1 MSGTTS
7 TGTRTTGAVGTE
19 GGGRAALLRSLS
31 PLIID
36 APIPMALYYVLSK
49 GFGMGTVA
57 ALAWSSVVPAART
70 VWSLVADRRLNGL
83 AALILVVNVA
93 GLAFST
99 MSGDARLMLAKDS
112 GVSSVIGIV
121 VLVSAYAGRP
131 LMSAGLKPWVTKGQ
145 PARVAAWERLSTGS
159 EPFRLAERT
168 FCVVWGGAL
177 LAECVARVVG
187 AYVLPVDTMVW
198 LGNVILGFALVFA
211 MLVAGALAVG
221 PMEKM
226 VEADVE
232 DHAPRNDEAAHAG
245 KA

>member
-1 MSGTTS
+1 MSSTTITDTPAAKTAGTD
-7 TGTRTTGAVGTE
+7 
-19 GGGRAALLRSLS
+19 GRGRALLRSLS
-31 PLIID
+31 PLIVD
-36 APIPMALYYVLSK
+36 ALVPMALYYVLK

-57 ALAWSSVVPAART
+57 ALAWSSVVPALRT
-70 VWSLVADRRLNGL
+70 VWSLVKDRRLNAL
-83 AALILVVNVA
+83 AALILVVNLA

-99 MSGDARLMLAKDS
+99 VSGDARLMLAKDS

-131 LMSAGLKPWVTKGQ
+131 LMSTGLKPWVTKGH
-145 PARVAAWERLSTGS
+145 PARVAAWERLSASS
-159 EPFRLAERT
+159 EPFRRAELT
-168 FCVVWGGAL
+168 FSAVWGGAL

-198 LGNVILGFALVFA
+198 LGNVILGFAIVFA
-211 MLVAGALAVG
+211 MLVAGGLAAD

-226 VEADVE
+226 VDADVE
-232 DHAPRNDEAAHAG
+232 DHDARNDGAAHAG

>member
-1 MSGTTS
+1 MSSTT
-7 TGTRTTGAVGTE
+7 TGTPTAENAATDNHR
-19 GGGRAALLRSLS
+19 RALLRSLS
-31 PLIID
+31 PLIVD
-36 APIPMALYYVLSK
+36 ALVPMAVYYALK

-57 ALAWSSVVPAART
+57 ALAWSSVVPALRT
-70 VWSLVADRRLNGL
+70 VWSLIKDRRLNGL
-83 AALILVVNVA
+83 AALILVVNLA

-121 VLVSAYAGRP
+121 VLVSAFAGRP
-131 LMSAGLKPWVTKGQ
+131 LMTAGLKPWVTKGQ
-145 PARVAAWERLSTGS
+145 PARAAAWERLSAGS

-168 FCVVWGGAL
+168 FSVVWGGAL

-198 LGNVILGFALVFA
+198 LGNVILGFAIVFA
-211 MLVAGALAVG
+211 VLVGGALAAH
-221 PMEKM
+221 PIENM
-226 VEADVE
+226 VDAEVHNLASG
-232 DHAPRNDEAAHAG
+232 HDEAAPAG